1 MKNLYQQRD
10 PQEWQQFLTLLNA
23 AVMEN
28 KTDEL
33 LTMLLTADERNAL
46 GLRLQIVR
54 ALLEN
59 RLPQREIQQQL
70 NTSAATITRGSNML
84 KTVDPEALKWVSKK
98 LDVNF

>member
-84 KTVDPEALKWVSKK
+84 KTVAPEALKWVSEK

>member
-10 PQEWQQFLTLLNA
+10 SKEWQQFLTLLNA

-59 RLPQREIQQQL
+59 RLP
-70 NTSAATITRGSNML
+70 
-84 KTVDPEALKWVSKK
+84 
-98 LDVNF
+98 